1 MTHHSI
7 DTKIRLI
14 LEHEKELAAQL
25 STLVI
30 DKPKPPLWMI
40 FIPIFFVFFAQK
52 MSQYKKSREN
62 FVENHLKSRRIA
74 LEAAME
80 AEETGSPSDVEAI
93 VTKVG
98 RIPAE
103 ARPSYAEWMTTLIDH
118 YRVLLSARGDSL
130 PELVRSGYGSK
141 TNYLLF
147 CNCLNKAENAFR
159 LALLPSMDGDSQD
172 LRHVIQKMN
181 AGLTTLRRQSADSFF
196 S

>member
-1 MTHHSI
+1 MTPHPI
-7 DTKIRLI
+7 DTKKRLI

-25 STLVI
+25 SNLVI

-80 AEETGSPSDVEAI
+80 AEETGIPADVEAI
-93 VTKVG
+93 VGKVG

-118 YRVLLSARGDSL
+118 YRLLLSARGGSL

-147 CNCLNKAENAFR
+147 CNCLNKAENAFS
-159 LALLPSMDGDSQD
+159 LALLPAMDGDSQD

-181 AGLTTLRRQSADSFF
+181 ASLTTLRRQSADTIF

>member
-1 MTHHSI
+1 MTTHLI
-7 DTKIRLI
+7 DTKKRLI

-80 AEETGSPSDVEAI
+80 AEETGIPSDVEAI
-93 VTKVG
+93 AGKVG
-98 RIPAE
+98 RIPVE

-118 YRVLLSARGDSL
+118 YRLLLSARGGSL

-147 CNCLNKAENAFR
+147 CNCLNKAENAFS
-159 LALLPSMDGDSQD
+159 LALLPAMDGDSQD

-181 AGLTTLRRQSADSFF
+181 ESVTVLRRQSADAIF

>member
-1 MTHHSI
+1 MTIHPI
-7 DTKIRLI
+7 DTKKRLI
-14 LEHEKELAAQL
+14 LEHERELAAKL

-40 FIPIFFVFFAQK
+40 FIPVFFVFFAQK

-62 FVENHLKSRRIA
+62 FVEGHLKSRRIA

-80 AEETGSPSDVEAI
+80 AEETGAPADVAAI
-93 VTKVG
+93 LEKVG

-103 ARPSYAEWMTTLIDH
+103 ARTSYAEWMTALVDH
-118 YRVLLSARGDSL
+118 YRLLLSARGGSL

-147 CNCLNKAENAFR
+147 CNCLNKAENAFS
-159 LALLPSMDGDSQD
+159 LALLPAMEGDRQD
-172 LRHVIQKMN
+172 LRHVILRMN
-181 AGLTTLRRQSADSFF
+181 EGLTALRRESADRFF
-196 S
+196 A

>member
-7 DTKIRLI
+7 DTKKRLI
-14 LEHEKELAAQL
+14 LDHEKELAAQL
-25 STLVI
+25 SALVI

-62 FVENHLKSRRIA
+62 FVESHLKSRRIA
-74 LEAAME
+74 LEAALE
-80 AEETGSPSDVEAI
+80 AEETGSPADVEAI
-93 VTKVG
+93 VAKVG

-103 ARPSYAEWMTTLIDH
+103 ARPSYAEWMTALVDH
-118 YRVLLSARGDSL
+118 YRLLLSARGGSM

-147 CNCLNKAENAFR
+147 CNCLNKAENAFS
-159 LALLPSMDGDSQD
+159 LALLPAMDGDSQD

-181 AGLTTLRRQSADSFF
+181 AGLTTLRRQSADSIF

>member
-1 MTHHSI
+1 MTTHPL
-7 DTKIRLI
+7 DTKKHLI

-25 STLVI
+25 SALVI

-40 FIPIFFVFFAQK
+40 FIPVFFVFFAQK

-80 AEETGSPSDVEAI
+80 AEETGTPADVSGILEKA
-93 VTKVG
+93 G
-98 RIPAE
+98 SIPAE
-103 ARPSYAEWMTTLIDH
+103 ARPRYAEWMTALVDH
-118 YRVLLSARGDSL
+118 YRLLLSARGGSL

-147 CNCLNKAENAFR
+147 CNCLNKAENAFS
-159 LALLPSMDGDSQD
+159 LALLPAMEGDSQD
-172 LRHVIQKMN
+172 LLHVIRKMN
-181 AGLTTLRRQSADSFF
+181 ESLTMLRRQSADTIFP
-196 S
+196 